1 MKENCQQS
9 FSSKCYIDPNLPKVI
24 QGLQM
29 NIYVYLL
36 NKKLAQ
42 KIQHHIKKTM
52 NCDQ

>member
-1 MKENCQQS
+1 MKENFQQS
-9 FSSKCYIDPNLPKVI
+9 FSSKCYLDLNLLKVI

-29 NIYVYLL
+29 KIYAYLL